1 MEEDVSQN
9 PVEFAVSEVDD
20 TVGVAVGV
28 AVLGSVVASLVVALP
43 VARSFR
49 RF

>member
-1 MEEDVSQN
+1 LEEEVSQN

-20 TVGVAVGV
+20 TVGVAV
-28 AVLGSVVASLVVALP
+28 LGSVVASLVVELP